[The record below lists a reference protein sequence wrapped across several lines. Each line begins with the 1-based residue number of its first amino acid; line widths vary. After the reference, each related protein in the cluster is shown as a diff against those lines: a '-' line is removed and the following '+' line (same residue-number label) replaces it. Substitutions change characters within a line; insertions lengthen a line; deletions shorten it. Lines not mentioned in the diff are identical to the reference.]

1 MMDFNPYYLA
11 MTQMGNPKPQTQ
23 DLGGLN
29 PVFQNIAQQ
38 QAMQNMAMQQGQAL
52 TQQAGQ
58 TAQGGGMNPLAMAMA
73 LRKQPN
79 QQDINA
85 KDVQMGGM
93 GTYNPYTQYNI
104 SQQYGT
110 DPYSQQSR
118 MLAAQE
124 SGMGYTPSPV
134 SNMPVVGAYGQLLPN
149 N

>member
-1 MMDFNPYYLA
+1 MNMYNPYIQ
-11 MTQMGNPKPQTQ
+11 QMQQTQ

-29 PVFQNIAQQ
+29 PVYQNIANQ
-38 QAMQNMAMQQGQAL
+38 QAMQQQALQQGQGL
-52 TQQAGQ
+52 TQQAGMTVDGKQ
-58 TAQGGGMNPLAMAMA
+58 AGAGYNQLAMANA
-73 LRKQPN
+73 LRKPQT
-79 QQDINA
+79 QEQINA

-124 SGMGYTPSPV
+124 F
-134 SNMPVVGAYGQLLPN
+134 
-149 N
+149 